1 MARPTLGAGGDFEPR
16 RRARGRATRLFA
28 VLCAIATLV
37 AVLGPRGGDPARP
50 RRHVVV
56 DASGSADGGA
66 RSLGE
71 SPEAARARI
80 TGGGPGAS
88 DAVGSGKP
96 LVAVY
101 FTGQARTLNR
111 TLCSIRRRIFDPL
124 LAQGFAP
131 VVFVAGEADEQ
142 AAHYERF
149 LGNIRG
155 VELGAVLLLPRPEPE
170 DAREEGVVSAP
181 AVPRDA
187 LPSPAADPRLPTPLP
202 HRCVADFK
210 RAGRWF
216 HSGGSGTT
224 AGSKNERYSAEVLS
238 QLYYRAVVDRLRE
251 RWERER
257 AAKDG
262 GGGPSGVSSSSS
274 SSVFSWIVS
283 PRPDNVYVSDLPDLR
298 ALDPREHAGTVWT
311 PTWGSGSNPRAFGFW
326 FFGGGSGSGS
336 SRKRAEGV
344 NNRFSYGGVRGMAA
358 YHDAYVALC
367 HDGLSSEL
375 PRGVN
380 LEQLVAWYRD
390 RPATRERGWSR
401 EAKIPGEF
409 WFARLRLG
417 GSAPVESPA
426 HRPAMV
432 EAAGPWWDERG
443 RQNKRGGMSS
453 ARELERKR
461 WEVWALAASEAW
473 ACEGAEAARAGA
485 CALASARRAWDATAT
500 LRRVFWFSRDV
511 REMAFPGGWMH
522 EGVRGACDEG

>member
-1 MARPTLGAGGDFEPR
+1 MGTGEGGER
-16 RRARGRATRLFA
+16 R
-28 VLCAIATLV
+28 
-37 AVLGPRGGDPARP
+37 
-50 RRHVVV
+50 
-56 DASGSADGGA
+56 
-66 RSLGE
+66 
-71 SPEAARARI
+71 
-80 TGGGPGAS
+80 
-88 DAVGSGKP
+88 
-96 LVAVY
+96 
-101 FTGQARTLNR
+101 
-111 TLCSIRRRIFDPL
+111 
-124 LAQGFAP
+124 
-131 VVFVAGEADEQ
+131 
-142 AAHYERF
+142 
-149 LGNIRG
+149 
-155 VELGAVLLLPRPEPE
+155 
-170 DAREEGVVSAP
+170 
-181 AVPRDA
+181 
-187 LPSPAADPRLPTPLP
+187 
-202 HRCVADFK
+202 
-210 RAGRWF
+210 
-216 HSGGSGTT
+216 
-224 AGSKNERYSAEVLS
+224 
-238 QLYYRAVVDRLRE
+238 
-251 RWERER
+251 
-257 AAKDG
+257 

-344 NNRFSYGGVRGMAA
+344 NNRFSYGGVRGMTA

-409 WFARLRLG
+409 WFSRLRLG
-417 GSAPVESPA
+417 GSSPVESPA

-443 RQNKRGGMSS
+443 RQTKRGGMSS